1 MKKQKIALMLSVV
14 LSASVMAQEE
24 KGVQLFEQQVF
35 QSESNTKMQL
45 QELSQKEMEQTEGA
59 APMPPGGWSVG
70 GGGGGG
76 GWRGFGGW
84 GRAVGNAVG
93 GAVVGGY
100 SGGYGYLA
108 GGGKDPQAFQAAV
121 VGGAVGGAF
130 NPITGVSNGFRSF
143 GGAVL
148 GGAVGGHMASSPPKK
163 PSPPPP
169 PPPR

>member
-14 LSASVMAQEE
+14 LSASVMAKEE

-59 APMPPGGWSVG
+59 APMPPSGW
-70 GGGGGG
+70 
-76 GWRGFGGW
+76 
-84 GRAVGNAVG
+84 
-93 GAVVGGY
+93 
-100 SGGYGYLA
+100 
-108 GGGKDPQAFQAAV
+108 
-121 VGGAVGGAF
+121 
-130 NPITGVSNGFRSF
+130 
-143 GGAVL
+143 
-148 GGAVGGHMASSPPKK
+148 AVGGHMTSSPSAPPPPKR

>member
-24 KGVQLFEQQVF
+24 KGVQLFEQQIF

-59 APMPPGGWSVG
+59 APMPPVRW
-70 GGGGGG
+70 GGG

-84 GRAVGNAVG
+84 GRAVGNAAG

-100 SGGYGYLA
+100 SGGYSYLA
-108 GGGKDPQAFQAAV
+108 GGGKDPKAFQASV
-121 VGGAVGGAF
+121 VGGAVTGAF

-148 GGAVGGHMASSPPKK
+148 GGAVSGYMASSPSAPPPPKR

>member
-59 APMPPGGWSVG
+59 APMPPGGWGG

-84 GRAVGNAVG
+84 GRAVGNAAG

-108 GGGKDPQAFQAAV
+108 GGGKDPKAFQASV
-121 VGGAVGGAF
+121 VGGAVSGY
-130 NPITGVSNGFRSF
+130 
-143 GGAVL
+143 
-148 GGAVGGHMASSPPKK
+148 MASSPSAPPPPKR

-169 PPPR
+169 PPLDK